1 MVTNLFLLS
10 PVLVPSVL
18 PPVAC
23 VAIIWVT
30 YCPRSLCFLRCCALV
45 TSEFYTVSVSFFVY
59 GPGAYLDNYQTGKP
73 EYRHV
78 TTRNSSLLT
87 CCSLKGNSFFS
98 RLSPKLWSAV
108 VPSPETPKSFI
119 SRTVTSFLQK
129 CWVKHKL
136 ISLDTTS

>member
-1 MVTNLFLLS
+1 MSPDSFFLVVTNLFLLS

-87 CCSLKGNSFFS
+87 CCSLKGNSLFS
-98 RLSPKLWSAV
+98 RLSPKFV
-108 VPSPETPKSFI
+108 VSCSNFPRNPEKFHFKDCDI
-119 SRTVTSFLQK
+119 IFAEVLGEA
-129 CWVKHKL
+129 
-136 ISLDTTS
+136 